1 MHAIRVLWAA
11 TFRAPVRVDGEDPV
25 ELPRGA
31 EPDGF
36 LVVGSLPHRGRE
48 ARDIDLLRP
57 WRDAEDETA
66 LVDMW
71 AELSRYEKMSRV
83 ADKPGELLSSSGM
96 TAFI

>member
-1 MHAIRVLWAA
+1 MGSDLPSSRS
-11 TFRAPVRVDGEDPV
+11 VDGEDPV

-31 EPDGF
+31 APDGF

-66 LVDMW
+66 LVDTW
-71 AELSRYEKMSRV
+71 AELSRDEKLSRGWQ
-83 ADKPGELLSSSGM
+83 PGEL
-96 TAFI
+96 